1 MMHFIEIGFTFL
13 LAMLILLILLQIGAT
28 GWNAIVGV
36 GLMQMITLMTMMAIW
51 MFIEEQKQLNFANL
65 I

>member
-1 MMHFIEIGFTFL
+1 MHFIEIGFTFL

>member
-1 MMHFIEIGFTFL
+1 MMHLIEIGFTFL